1 MSIMIP
7 ENVVY
12 GSPENVEESW
22 SSTPPSGPRRITQ
35 WSMADYPVVHN
46 QTQPQKQS
54 AAAPAAKGDEE
65 DDEEDDA
72 RAEKTKKPPMA
83 AQISIN

>member
-1 MSIMIP
+1 MSIMVP

-35 WSMADYPVVHN
+35 WSTADYPAVHS

-54 AAAPAAKGDEE
+54 AAAPAVKGDEG

-72 RAEKTKKPPMA
+72 RAEKTKKSPMA